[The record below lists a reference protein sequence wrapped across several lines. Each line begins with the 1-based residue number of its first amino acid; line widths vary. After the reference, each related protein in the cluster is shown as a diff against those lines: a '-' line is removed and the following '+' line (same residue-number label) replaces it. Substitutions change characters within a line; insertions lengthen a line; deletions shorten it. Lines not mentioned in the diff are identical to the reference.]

1 MALRNFGNQIA
12 AWTGEAAPRPGT
24 RTGALRVYG
33 AMTNAAKISADP
45 SRADVDHLLD
55 QSRQHERQLAEICK
69 DDQLQEQKF
78 EYLLGRC
85 RQQERQLDELC
96 DKWRVVTE
104 LLGQQGRQISGVND
118 GVKTLD
124 GAVKTL
130 AADLLLVRR
139 LRSAAAML
147 GDVLCWLGVGAA
159 SILLGIGIWRFT
171 QVIQSDG
178 QPPGAWFIPAALIGL
193 SIVAV
198 WIVTGLR
205 DGLALP
211 RQPAAIRSNRGV
223 VAAVTAAARVA
234 RRKSA

>member
-1 MALRNFGNQIA
+1 
-12 AWTGEAAPRPGT
+12 
-24 RTGALRVYG
+24 
-33 AMTNAAKISADP
+33 MTNAAKISADP
-45 SRADVDHLLD
+45 LRADVDHLLD

-69 DDQLQEQKF
+69 NDQLQEQKF

-171 QVIQSDG
+171 EVIGNEG
-178 QPPGAWFIPAALIGL
+178 QQPGAWFIPAALIGL
-193 SIVAV
+193 SMVAV
-198 WIVTGLR
+198 WFVTGLR

-223 VAAVTAAARVA
+223 AAAVTAAARVA

>member
-1 MALRNFGNQIA
+1 
-12 AWTGEAAPRPGT
+12 
-24 RTGALRVYG
+24 
-33 AMTNAAKISADP
+33 MTNAAKISADP

-130 AADLLLVRR
+130 AADLLLARR

-147 GDVLCWLGVGAA
+147 GDALCWLGAGAA
-159 SILLGIGIWRFT
+159 SVLLGIGIWRFNEDM
-171 QVIQSDG
+171 QSES
-178 QPPGAWFIPAALIGL
+178 QQPGAWVIPAALIAL
-193 SIVAV
+193 SIVAAL
-198 WIVTGLR
+198 IATGLR
-205 DGLALP
+205 DGLAVT
-211 RQPAAIRSNRGV
+211 RRPAAIRPNRDA
-223 VAAVTAAARVA
+223 VAAVTAAMRVA